1 MTIDAY
7 TALSLAL
14 RTGMMIPVHNAVQ
27 YTYFGGTKLIHAI
40 RFFLNESEIA
50 HIVHTYVGGTPT
62 SDGAMLHRQELKST
76 PFSA

>member
-7 TALSLAL
+7 TALTLAL
-14 RTGMMIPVHNAVQ
+14 RTGMMIPVHNAVE
-27 YTYFGGTKLIHAI
+27 YTYFGGTKLIRAI
-40 RFFLNESEIA
+40 RFFLNESEIG

-62 SDGAMLHRQELKST
+62 NDGAMLHRQELKST

>member
-7 TALSLAL
+7 TALTLAL
-14 RTGMMIPVHNAVQ
+14 RTGMMIPVHNAVE
-27 YTYFGGTKLIHAI
+27 YTYFGGTRAIRAI

-50 HIVHTYVGGTPT
+50 HIAHTYVGGTPT
-62 SDGAMLHRQELKST
+62 SDSAMLHRQALINA